1 MKVPK
6 GAELRNMYSYPI
18 KLKLNVLFIV
28 LAVLVGCDSSQN
40 KEIDLVLPEYYQIRI
55 HDLEVSKQFND
66 ILKNEDISFEQT
78 DPETIKV
85 NISNQKKIDELYFEY
100 IESDLPKDRSISLS
114 MTGLEEEV
122 IGEFKSHNINFIKKK
137 RYGKSWLVWSSDDAE
152 EANEIIRESEERL
165 MDEYMESINNSQK
178 SVINGH

>member
-1 MKVPK
+1 
-6 GAELRNMYSYPI
+6 MYSYSI

-28 LAVLVGCDSSQN
+28 LAMLVDCDSSQN

-66 ILKNEDISFEQT
+66 ILKNEDISFEQI

-165 MDEYMESINNSQK
+165 MDEYMESINNSQE